1 MNGKVPTLPRAKK
14 LTPLS
19 WDDDLWILAMRVSN
33 QCQDTLEG
41 FCINTHRFRKAG
53 ETSDFMVL
61 RPGVFPDMISFTD
74 KWIAAAQKLSPED
87 VDSFPQNPNPL
98 VMAAGNLL
106 NEKNRYIGCGMLSA
120 IGRMYA
126 TCLFSHRV
134 VSGGKLYDTIPKLR
148 SKIKGKFKY
157 RSKQSQP
164 PKNESFQNTKSETPR
179 TTPLFDLSSLIRNFS
194 KGG

>member
-1 MNGKVPTLPRAKK
+1 MFWSPRCGKRHEGVGLTGQRDYILKRINTFRQRVMNGKVPTLPRAKK

-120 IGRMYA
+120 IGR
-126 TCLFSHRV
+126 
-134 VSGGKLYDTIPKLR
+134 INP
-148 SKIKGKFKY
+148 
-157 RSKQSQP
+157 
-164 PKNESFQNTKSETPR
+164 QNHTS
-179 TTPLFDLSSLIRNFS
+179 I
-194 KGG
+194 